1 MIKVVKFGGSS
12 LADATQ
18 FKKVKAI
25 IDADDSRRYV
35 IPSAP
40 GRRFDADSKVTDMLY
55 QYYDQVI
62 ADLDSSE
69 IKKRIKRRYEDIIHG
84 LDIDFDLDKELAIID
99 EQFHQGANQDY
110 AASRGEYL
118 NGLIM
123 AKYLKIPFV
132 DAKDVICFDEKGIF
146 LPEKTN
152 QTLQLVLTN
161 YKRAIIPGF
170 YGAMPNGM
178 IKTFSR
184 GGSDI
189 SGSLVARAM
198 KADLYENWT
207 DVSGFLLADPRIVDN
222 PVPIGI
228 ITYKELHELSSMGA
242 CVLHEDA
249 IFPVKKEGIPINIK
263 NTNCPDD
270 LGTMIVDNTTL
281 KPNHKIT
288 GIAGKKGYYKV
299 KISNPQSSDNL
310 GCEMLEFLE
319 NHNIP
324 FDCFPSDRDAISILM
339 QQDSL
344 KSVQQ
349 SFVSNL
355 NSNLNVDLEALD
367 SHIALVAVGRREMKS
382 KRGFARR
389 ICRTLNQANISI
401 KAMSQ
406 GSEELMMLV
415 GVRDEDFEEAVRVI
429 YDYFIDVN
437 GSCTNVTVL

>member
-25 IDADDSRRYV
+25 IDADHSRRYV

-40 GRRFDADSKVTDMLY
+40 GRRFEADTKVTDMLY

-62 ADLDSSE
+62 AGLDSQDM
-69 IKKRIKRRYEDIIHG
+69 KNRIKRRFAQIQTE
-84 LDIDFDLDKELAIID
+84 LKIDFDLDKELTIID
-99 EQFHQGANQDY
+99 EQFHHGANKDY

-118 NGLIM
+118 NGLLM
-123 AKYLKIPFV
+123 SKYLNIPFV
-132 DAKDVICFDEKGIF
+132 DAKDVICFDEKGAF
-146 LPEKTN
+146 APEKTN
-152 QTLQLVLTN
+152 GRLQQVLMR
-161 YKRAIIPGF
+161 YECAIIPGF
-170 YGAMPNGM
+170 YGAMPDGT

-189 SGSLVARAM
+189 TGSLVARAV

-249 IFPVKKEGIPINIK
+249 IFPVRKEGIPINIK

-270 LGTMIVDNTTL
+270 LGTMIVDNTTM
-281 KPNHKIT
+281 KTNYKIT

-299 KISNPQSSDNL
+299 KISNNQKHENL
-310 GCEMLEFLE
+310 GCEVLEFLE
-319 NHNIP
+319 NEKIP
-324 FDCFPSDRDAISILM
+324 FDCFPSDKDAVSILM
-339 QQDSL
+339 QQESL
-344 KSVQQ
+344 KEVEQ
-349 SFVSNL
+349 SFISKVDTKL
-355 NSNLNVDLEALD
+355 NYDLEALD
-367 SHIALVAVGRREMKS
+367 SHIALVAIGRREIKS

-406 GSEELMMLV
+406 GNEELTMLV
-415 GVRDEDFEEAVRVI
+415 GVRDEDFEQAVRVI
-429 YDYFIDVN
+429 YDYFID
-437 GSCTNVTVL
+437 TNHVQGNLSII